1 MRPLLCMRLFISATI
16 HDADMIRVH
25 FTKAARL
32 RKHRRKANELLEMT
46 TMRATPLMV
55 LSLLAAASA
64 PAYAQD
70 ETADAEAMADE
81 VMEQVAE
88 DADAMADDV
97 MEQAADDADAM
108 VDEVMEDVAEDADAM
123 ADDVTEEMADDAEAM
138 SDDVMEEV
146 AEEPDAMTLEEVAAS
161 DPDLEMRDGEDGE
174 PDAMVMLSDV
184 LFAFGDA
191 SLEPEA
197 LDVLAGIADKLD
209 GVTSLEIAGHT
220 DSVGD
225 EAYNQSLGQ
234 RRADAVRDW
243 LIANTALTADVLTAR
258 GVGETDPIAPNLTD
272 TGADNPEGRAQNRR
286 VEFTLPGEG

>member
-1 MRPLLCMRLFISATI
+1 
-16 HDADMIRVH
+16 
-25 FTKAARL
+25 
-32 RKHRRKANELLEMT
+32 
-46 TMRATPLMV
+46 MRATPLMV

-70 ETADAEAMADE
+70 ETADADAMADE
-81 VMEQVAE
+81 VMEQMAD

-123 ADDVTEEMADDAEAM
+123 ADEVMEETAEDAGAMADDATEEMADDAEAM